1 MFFGNGLRTP
11 WLQLLA
17 THPPLAERIRRID
30 PTFDG
35 HFPVVQPISYSPQD
49 VVDPHALA
57 ARRAEKFAQAAAVA
71 TAGGAFAFSPTA
83 AVAQVGA
90 PESKHLDYAA
100 ALVGTIPPE
109 LSRNLRDPLGA
120 VAAIYALLL
129 DEEHGDVRQAQLDY
143 LATKADPRANQEALR
158 IEPLAAQVSAAA
170 KLPVISMVLPAL
182 ERLSPDQLKAFRDDV
197 EFLIA
202 ADHKLDLFE
211 YAVRRLVL
219 KRLLPRLERRQPRP
233 AKYAAIQA
241 LMPQC
246 VELLSTLAYAGTRDQ
261 QQAQA
266 AYQQGISLLVDTSQP
281 TPAMLPK
288 SQCGLQAVDTALNQL
303 VDAIPGVKKR
313 AIAACAAAIGADGKV
328 TVEEGELL
336 RIISDALDCPM
347 PLLVPGQSA

>member
-1 MFFGNGLRTP
+1 L
-11 WLQLLA
+11 
-17 THPPLAERIRRID
+17 
-30 PTFDG
+30 
-35 HFPVVQPISYSPQD
+35 
-49 VVDPHALA
+49 VDPHALS
-57 ARRAEKFAQAAAVA
+57 ARRAERQLAQAAAVA
-71 TAGGAFAFSPTA
+71 TAGGAFAFSPAA

-90 PESKHLDYAA
+90 PQPKHLDYAA

-120 VAAIYALLL
+120 VATIYALLL

-143 LATKADPRANQEALR
+143 LATKADPRANQETLR

-182 ERLSPDQLKAFRDDV
+182 ERLSPDQLRAFRDDV

-219 KRLLPRLERRQPRP
+219 KRLLPRLECRQPRA
-233 AKYAAIQA
+233 AKYAAIEP
-241 LMPQC
+241 LMPSC
-246 VELLSTLAYAGTRDQ
+246 VGLLSTLAYAGTRDE
-261 QQAQA
+261 QQAA
-266 AYQQGISLLVDTSQP
+266 SAFQQGVKLLLEHSQP

-288 SQCGLQAVDTALNQL
+288 SECGLKAVDTALNQL

-313 AIAACAAAIGADGKV
+313 AIAACATCIGADGKV

-347 PLLVPGQSA
+347 PLLVPGQSG